1 MSGWRKIMEEHQKF
15 LDTVLALIGQQL
27 DKLKSRIAEGE
38 KEIEAMHEYYW
49 ENYTEMDEYGY
60 ENFDNQQA
68 LLNQINA
75 NARQHNMHS
84 RYKKMMDSP
93 YFGRVDFIYEDEDE
107 PETFYI
113 GIGTFSPEKGSVPLI
128 YDWRAPVLPWQSVQ
142 FVKKALIS
150 DAM

>member
-1 MSGWRKIMEEHQKF
+1 MEEHQKF

-107 PETFYI
+107 P
-113 GIGTFSPEKGSVPLI
+113 
-128 YDWRAPVLPWQSVQ
+128 
-142 FVKKALIS
+142 
-150 DAM
+150 